1 MIGETGN
8 CRSRSLSNAIVIAIS
23 ILIFYGTLLIFFKD
37 NSFYLPINDFI
48 LIMTSALASL
58 SLMNAALHSQGMSR
72 RAWMTLALAML
83 FNTVGETAWAVIEII
98 MRQDPFPSVAD
109 IGYLLFYP
117 LFAAGILLLPDV
129 PTDPRERAKTLLDTA
144 IVLIAATLVSWVFL
158 IAPIVAATDVIGLDS
173 IVSVA
178 YPVMDL
184 ILFFALVGLLFR
196 KLENHRRAPIL
207 LLASSMVALL
217 IADAVYNIQTEQGT
231 YISGGLL
238 DSAWIVGY
246 LLMGLAGV
254 METTAMP
261 SRGIGMEPSIP
272 QYGNRARWTYYAPY
286 LGIGAA
292 FFVLIWGNEFPRHIN
307 NFQLAVAA
315 GLIIVL
321 MFLRQKVAFDESN
334 QLYLTTLSEIEERTH
349 AEERLRESE
358 EKFRLLF
365 ERSADAMLLLDGG
378 KYIDCNNAALKMMGF
393 SAKEELLGRHPSSLS
408 PKVQPCGRPSSE
420 MADELMKIAFDKET
434 HSFEWIQ
441 IRSNGQEFPVEVT
454 LTAIPWK
461 GKQILFTIL
470 NDITERKDAE
480 KALNNSR
487 EFLHQIMNSIGDPI
501 IVKDDQHRLVMVN
514 DAECRL
520 TGYGRDQIIGKTDY
534 GFFPS
539 EQVDIFWEKDRIVL
553 ETGKENVNEEQIT
566 DAQGN
571 TRTIITKK
579 TLFKDASGDKFI
591 VGVIRDIT
599 ERKQIEE
606 ALRKSE
612 QEKAAILGGLKKV
625 SVEYLDPQM
634 RIIWVND
641 PVQKHLGL
649 PQDEFRKKQCFEVL
663 QGIGKPCSGCTA
675 SKSLQTGRSEEGE
688 LFTPDGKTW
697 LSRSSPIKDAEN
709 KIVGV
714 VHVALNITDRKR
726 AESALKESERLL
738 GSIINFLPDATFVID
753 KNGKVFSWNRAIEKM
768 TGIEAEDILGKGDHE
783 YSIPFYGERRPVLID
798 LVKKYDPAS
807 SATYENMKREPDGS
821 LVGEAY
827 TSRLNGGDVYLLGSA
842 SALYDSDGNYWGAI
856 ESIRDITS
864 RKRAEEDLLRSK
876 ERAESATRAK
886 TEFLANMSHEIRT
899 PLNAIIGLT
908 GLLLEE
914 ELTAAQKE
922 HVEIIRSSGDALLD
936 VLNNILDLSK
946 IEAGMIDL
954 EKEPFELKN
963 CVEWAV
969 SLVAADAKM
978 KGLGTG
984 IEIDGNTPAVVLGD
998 PTRLRQILINLLN
1011 NAVKFTEKGEV
1022 TVHVSSRPP
1031 GDADARH
1038 EIHFA
1043 VKDTG
1048 IGIPDE
1054 KKDRLFQ
1061 PFSQIDASMTRRY
1074 GGTGLGLAISKRL
1087 VEMMGGR
1094 IWVESEL
1101 GSGST
1106 FHFSISALQATGTP
1120 PESPGD
1126 PLPPKRDSDLS
1137 LDLNLQVLLAEDN
1150 TVNQVVTRK
1159 MLGRLGLKA
1168 DIAVN
1173 GLEVLEALAK
1183 RHYDVVLMDVQ
1194 MPEMDGLEATRAI
1207 RRKWPS
1213 ARQPSIIAMTAS
1225 AMEGDREKC
1234 LEAGMDDYIS
1244 KPIRLESLKTAL
1256 ENCSKERMCKIANS

>member
-1 MIGETGN
+1 M
-8 CRSRSLSNAIVIAIS
+8 SS
-23 ILIFYGTLLIFFKD
+23 TL
-37 NSFYLPINDFI
+37 
-48 LIMTSALASL
+48 AAL
-58 SLMNAALHSQGMSR
+58 SLMNAALHSEGESR
-72 RAWMTLALAML
+72 RAWTILALAMY
-83 FNTVGETAWAVIEII
+83 FNTMGEAAWAFVEII
-98 MRQDPFPSVAD
+98 MRQNPFPSIAD

-129 PTDPRERAKTLLDTA
+129 PSDPRERAKTILDTA
-144 IVLIAATLVSWVFL
+144 IMLIAATLVSWVFL
-158 IAPIVAATDVIGLDS
+158 IAPIVASTEVIGLGS
-173 IVSVA
+173 VVSVA

-196 KLENHRRAPIL
+196 NLESHRRAPIL

-217 IADAVYNIQTEQGT
+217 IADAIYNIQTEQGT
-231 YISGGLL
+231 YVSGGLL
-238 DSAWIVGY
+238 DAAWLVGY
-246 LLMGLAGV
+246 LLMGLAGI
-254 METTAMP
+254 MEATAMP
-261 SRGIGMEPSIP
+261 SRGMDSSVP
-272 QYGNRARWTYYAPY
+272 QYSNRATWTHYAPY
-286 LGIGAA
+286 LGVGAA
-292 FFVLIWGNEFPRHIN
+292 FFILIWGNELSLHIN
-307 NFQLAVAA
+307 DYQLAVAA

-321 MFLRQKVAFDESN
+321 MFLRQKMAFDESN
-334 QLYLTTLSEIEERTH
+334 QLYLTTISEVEERTL
-349 AEERLRESE
+349 AEGRLRESE

-365 ERSADAMLLLDGG
+365 ERSADAMHLLDDG
-378 KYIDCNNAALKMMGF
+378 KFVDCNSAALEMMGF
-393 SAKEELLGRHPSSLS
+393 SSKEELLGRHPSSVS
-408 PKVQPCGRPSSE
+408 PKLQPCGRESQE
-420 MADELMKIAFDKET
+420 MADDLMKIAFEKGT
-434 HSFEWIQ
+434 NRFEWIHV
-441 IRSNGQEFPVEVT
+441 RSSGQEFPAEVT

-461 GKQILFTIL
+461 GKQILITIL
-470 NDITERKDAE
+470 KDITERKDAE
-480 KALNNSR
+480 KGLLNSR
-487 EFLHQIMNSIGDPI
+487 EFLNKIVDSIGDPLV
-501 IVKDDQHRLVMVN
+501 VKDDQHRLIMVN

-520 TGYGRDQIIGKTDY
+520 TGHGREEVLGRTDY
-534 GFFPS
+534 GFFPD
-539 EQVDIFWEKDRIVL
+539 EQVDIFWEMDELVL
-553 ETGKENVNEEQIT
+553 KTGKENVNEEQIT
-566 DAQGN
+566 DALGN

-599 ERKQIEE
+599 DRKVMEE

-641 PVQKHLGL
+641 PVKKHLGL
-649 PQDEFRKKQCFEVL
+649 SQDEIGKKKCFEIL
-663 QGIGKPCSGCTA
+663 QGINEPCSGCTA
-675 SKSLQTGRSEEGE
+675 KKSLQTGQSEEGE
-688 LFTPDGKTW
+688 LVTPDGKTW

-709 KIVGV
+709 KVAGV
-714 VHVALNITDRKR
+714 VHVALNITDRKK

-753 KNGKVFSWNRAIEKM
+753 KNGKVISWNRAIEKM
-768 TGIEAEDILGKGDHE
+768 TGINAEDILGKGDYE
-783 YSIPFYGERRPVLID
+783 YSIPFYSERRPVLID
-798 LVKKYDPAS
+798 LVQKYES
-807 SATYENMKREPDGS
+807 TSAAIYENMKRETDGS

-827 TSRLNGGDVYLLGSA
+827 TTMLNGCDVYLLGSA
-842 SALYDSDGNYWGAI
+842 SALYDSDGNFWGAI

-899 PLNAIIGLT
+899 PLNAVIGLT

-914 ELTAAQKE
+914 DLTEVQKE

-954 EKEPFELKN
+954 EREPFELKN
-963 CVEWAV
+963 CIEWAI

-978 KGLGTG
+978 KGLDTRIG
-984 IEIDGNTPAVVLGD
+984 IDDDTPAIVLGD

-1022 TVHVSSRPP
+1022 TVLVSSRPL
-1031 GDADARH
+1031 GDESGRH

-1094 IWVESEL
+1094 IWAESKL

-1106 FHFSISALQATGTP
+1106 FHFTISALQAARAS
-1120 PESPGD
+1120 PEAVGH
-1126 PLPPKRDSDLS
+1126 PLSSKRDPDLP

-1150 TVNQVVTRK
+1150 TVNQIVTRK
-1159 MLGRLGLKA
+1159 MLWRLGLKA
-1168 DIAVN
+1168 DVAVN

-1183 RHYDVVLMDVQ
+1183 RRYDVVLMDVQ

-1225 AMEGDREKC
+1225 AMEGDREMC

-1256 ENCSKERMCKIANS
+1256 EECSKQRMCKTG